1 MMDLDVECYIKEIMT
16 LSLFGVSRYWWCHLL
31 IRGNSELVLVWKK
44 IRNLKFEMLVKPLS
58 YVDLVIECL
67 GLWAEGR

>member
-1 MMDLDVECYIKEIMT
+1 MLHKRNNDPQFVW
-16 LSLFGVSRYWWCHLL
+16 GVS
-31 IRGNSELVLVWKK
+31 ILVVPFTDKGKFRISFGMEK